1 MKYSRVILT
10 GVLALGLAASTTAAA
25 GVSGEPGPEAG
36 APTLTVADCPSP
48 GTVREE
54 VKVEGGK
61 VFHNGKEVASVP
73 ATDKIV
79 VAMKDGKVYVG
90 EAAEALPV
98 PEGARFHTS
107 TEGQEQEATVTRA
120 GGSFEAG
127 TDCVT
132 E

>member
-10 GVLALGLAASTTAAA
+10 GVLALGLAASTTAATGA
-25 GVSGEPGPEAG
+25 SGEPVPEAG
-36 APTLTVADCPSP
+36 ASTLTVADCPSP

-61 VFHNGKEVASVP
+61 VFHNGKEVASVTP
-73 ATDKIV
+73 AEKIV

-98 PEGARFHTS
+98 PEGAQFHTS
-107 TEGQEQEATVTRA
+107 AEGQEGTLTRA
-120 GGSFEAG
+120 VGSFEAG